1 MAPHLAAKNR
11 KPCVPHGRLCGIPSE
26 PLEPSARLT
35 GLQRVRAA
43 SPIPLSPAARGVLIG
58 KTPLPP
64 QRGFVCSGIDSPTR
78 NQDVRSRRGAGGAV
92 VASRP

>member
-64 QRGFVCSGIDSPTR
+64 SGVLYVPELILRLAIKTFGRAEEP
-78 NQDVRSRRGAGGAV
+78 AE
-92 VASRP
+92 PW